1 MQGPLAP
8 ASTGCS
14 RCWPQHGHALDD
26 AADGLSGRPGRR
38 VEQIGDLAAA
48 NGITLHELATQ
59 RGSLEEAF
67 IQLTGDSVEY
77 TSHGMPDG
85 LHTMT
90 PGGPPAPGLRPTTRL
105 GGCCRLPARPREGM

>member
-1 MQGPLAP
+1 MKVRSPQVDRLQQVLA
-8 ASTGCS
+8 
-14 RCWPQHGHALDD
+14 QQNIALTTLP
-26 AADGLSGRPGRR
+26 DGLSVTGAPI
-38 VEQIGDLAAA
+38 EQIGDLAAA

-90 PGGPPAPGLRPTTRL
+90 PGGPPAPGLAPPPA
-105 GGCCRLPARPREGM
+105 GGCCRLPARPP